1 MTAENYSITGG
12 SGEAIARLLMRTYVT
27 PRFKQIALPDAF
39 LAAGALPT
47 LHDLYSISADAM
59 VRQIS
64 TWLET

>member
-1 MTAENYSITGG
+1 
-12 SGEAIARLLMRTYVT
+12 MRTYVT